1 MPRSTGQSARLY
13 WPQLFNPACA
23 GRVLILRNLLR
34 YHDALSISQQ
44 HDAGWLVPACAGR
57 VFILRNL
64 LRYHDAFSIFQQHDA
79 GCLVPAYTRPVLILR
94 SLLQGG

>member
-23 GRVLILRNLLR
+23 GRVLILRNLL
-34 YHDALSISQQ
+34 I
-44 HDAGWLVPACAGR
+44 
-57 VFILRNL
+57 
-64 LRYHDAFSIFQQHDA
+64 YHDAFSIFQQHDA
-79 GCLVPAYTRPVLILR
+79 GCLVPAYARPVLILR